1 MKQVFCKQFSDLKFY
16 LILLSLSVVFQFCS
30 SENLPNESGETEP
43 LFRIEG
49 TQILKENLPVFY
61 KGVNA
66 LQTYG
71 LGNADLMDRWNIEI
85 VREFIGNLREQPID
99 GGAIQGSDAVWYH
112 PLQRIVDQNRAHGK
126 ITILCP
132 FGWVNENGERI
143 LFTGL
148 NPLEQ
153 SFYPAYKI
161 KMQGIAQ
168 HFQDQP
174 DVWIEVW
181 NEPFHWNNQNNYS
194 HDLWLTSME
203 DMVDNLR
210 ESGYDNIILVP
221 GNEQG
226 QSAAA
231 LLAKGQELMEN
242 RPNLLFD
249 LHAYEK
255 WLVNQSEDEIGQRIQ
270 QLKNQGFPVLFG
282 EIGVHNVTDLM
293 PVLPFLNAANSAQI
307 SVLAWLWNQNSE
319 DRNALLNDEGE
330 PNASEDNNHWGEV
343 YRTFLER

>member
-1 MKQVFCKQFSDLKFY
+1 MKYFFSNRIIDLIFYFNFCL
-16 LILLSLSVVFQFCS
+16 LILVLQSCNPKDDFPEVR
-30 SENLPNESGETEP
+30 ENTL
-43 LFRIEG
+43 LYRVEG
-49 TQILKENLPVFY
+49 AQILKENQPVFY

-71 LGNADLMDRWNIEI
+71 LGNAALMDRWNIEI
-85 VREFIGNLREQPID
+85 VREFIGNLREQPIS

-112 PLQRIVDQNRAHGK
+112 PLQSIVDQNRAHGK

-132 FGWVNENGERI
+132 FGWVNESGERS
-143 LFTGL
+143 LLTGL

-153 SFYPAYKI
+153 SFYPAYKS
-161 KMQGIAQ
+161 KMQAIAK
-168 HFQDQP
+168 HFSDQP

-194 HDLWLTSME
+194 HDLWLSSME

-210 ESGYDNIILVP
+210 NSGFDNIILVP

-226 QSAAA
+226 QSEAA
-231 LLAKGQELMEN
+231 LLAKGLELMET

-255 WLVNQSEDEIGQRIQ
+255 WLVDQSEADIWQRIQ
-270 QLKNQGFPVLFG
+270 RLQGQNFPVIFG
-282 EIGVHNVTDLM
+282 EIGVHNVADVM

-307 SVLAWLWNQNSE
+307 SVLAWLWNQNSA
-319 DRNALLNDEGE
+319 DRNALLNDDGE
-330 PNASEDNNHWGEV
+330 PNATEDNNQWGEV
-343 YRTFLER
+343 YRAFLNE